1 MLKYISKRL
10 LFIIP
15 VIIGISFILFS
26 ILSLSPGDPARTILG
41 TDANEEAVLQKQI
54 ELGLDKPFIVRYL
67 NYMSGLIQGDLGTS
81 YKSGEPVINEI
92 ALRFP
97 YTIRLAVFSVL
108 IALIVALPIGIIS
121 AVKQYSALDT
131 ISIVAALIGAS
142 FPNFWL
148 GLLLILFFSLKLN
161 ILPTYGVEVWQGYIL
176 PSITL
181 GLGPMAML
189 TRMTRSS
196 MLEVIRMDYVRMARS
211 KGASELS
218 IILKHALRNALL
230 PVITITGTILGVLM
244 GGAVLIEMVF
254 SINGM
259 GSMIVSGIREK
270 DIPIVMGG
278 VLIISVIYSLLNLI
292 VDLLYGLI
300 DPRIKV
306 GQKE

>member
-1 MLKYISKRL
+1 
-10 LFIIP
+10 
-15 VIIGISFILFS
+15 
-26 ILSLSPGDPARTILG
+26 
-41 TDANEEAVLQKQI
+41 
-54 ELGLDKPFIVRYL
+54 
-67 NYMSGLIQGDLGTS
+67 
-81 YKSGEPVINEI
+81 
-92 ALRFP
+92 
-97 YTIRLAVFSVL
+97 
-108 IALIVALPIGIIS
+108 
-121 AVKQYSALDT
+121 
-131 ISIVAALIGAS
+131 
-142 FPNFWL
+142 
-148 GLLLILFFSLKLN
+148 
-161 ILPTYGVEVWQGYIL
+161 VEVWQGYIL